1 MTSPITTDA
10 SNVACAAYRPTALD
24 SIDPSTSDLLSRLSM
39 LSARWRRWAL
49 GGVAVAVASGG
60 GRSKVGPGSCAGRVG
75 VCGRNDTV
83 AA

>member
-1 MTSPITTDA
+1 M
-10 SNVACAAYRPTALD
+10 
-24 SIDPSTSDLLSRLSM
+24 
-39 LSARWRRWAL
+39 
-49 GGVAVAVASGG
+49 AVASGG